1 MNGDG
6 RVGVFPG
13 TVGDGGGRGCL
24 GASLLHSRDPSSDP
38 AGVGFFLLLAR
49 TSKVGIQIVILLE
62 SCSYDAN

>member
-6 RVGVFPG
+6 RVGVFPR

-38 AGVGFFLLLAR
+38 AGVGFFALGPYFKSRDPNSNSVGELLL
-49 TSKVGIQIVILLE
+49 L
-62 SCSYDAN
+62 C